1 MKLLQD
7 KDGNT
12 SSKRVVGFIISGCG
26 LVLLLIVG
34 FMSIKTE
41 IADPGTAMESGK
53 TLLIVGC
60 GLLGVGVVEFLGKK

>member
-12 SSKRVVGFIISGCG
+12 SSKRVAGFVISSCG

-34 FMSIKTE
+34 FMSIKTKVV
-41 IADPGTAMESGK
+41 DPDTAMESGK

>member
-12 SSKRVVGFIISGCG
+12 SSKRVAGFIIAGIG
-26 LVLLLIVG
+26 LVLLTTVG
-34 FMSIKTE
+34 FISIRHK
-41 IADPGTAMESGK
+41 IIDPETAMESGK

-60 GLLGVGVVEFLGKK
+60 GLLGVGFV

>member
-12 SSKRVVGFIISGCG
+12 SSKRVAGFIISSCG

-41 IADPGTAMESGK
+41 IADPETAMESGK

>member
-12 SSKRVVGFIISGCG
+12 SSKRVAGFIIAGCG
-26 LVLLLIVG
+26 LALLLIVG
-34 FMSIKTE
+34 FMSIKTK
-41 IADPGTAMESGK
+41 IADPETAMESGK

-60 GLLGVGVVEFLGKK
+60 GLLGVGVIEFLGKK